1 MSIGL
6 LSSALSGLTAF
17 QRSLDTTSNNIA
29 NVNTEGYSRQR
40 VELASRPEQYTSAG
54 YMGVGVDTPN
64 ITRSY
69 DQFLTGQVRAST
81 AAFSEVDSYHALSS
95 EIDNLLADES
105 TGLSASMKSFFNA
118 VNDLSND
125 PSSIP
130 IRKIL
135 LAETDATA
143 NHFNTIAN
151 RLGEIENQVNT
162 NLQNGVDDLN
172 NYAKGLA
179 KLNLQIVDS
188 IGRTTGKQ
196 LPNEMLDQ
204 RDELL
209 RKVAEQIDISVLEQA
224 DGSVS
229 VFIGQGQALVMGGN
243 ATSLAIKGNLTAAGT
258 LEIEANGFNIT
269 EQISGGALNGNLRF
283 RDEVLYPAQ
292 RQLGLLAT
300 GIATEF
306 NTIHQQGFDLN
317 GDQGLALFD
326 LGVPEVQVLSHV
338 QDQTLIAQATFQAPS
353 SSAALASAYRIDVNS
368 GGGFNLTNLDNP
380 TNPSNYAS
388 LADLQAATPSL
399 GFNIDFLGG
408 SLSIGDRF
416 EISPSIHAAMTLQRN
431 SLVSSPR
438 QIAAAQIAG
447 LSGDNRNALL
457 LADLE
462 NQTLMQNGKAS
473 FTQVYGQLVAEIGG
487 TTNTALVSRSAQE
500 VLLNQAKTEKSNLSD
515 VNLDEEAANLI
526 QFQNAYQAAAQAVS
540 VARSLFDTL
549 IGAVR

>member
-143 NHFNTIAN
+143 SHFNTIAN
-151 RLGEIENQVNT
+151 RLGEIEQQVNT

-258 LEIEANGFNIT
+258 LEIEANGVNIT

-338 QDQTLIAQATFQAPS
+338 QDQTLIAQATFQAPT
-353 SSAALASAYRIDVNS
+353 SSAALASAYRIDVTS
-368 GGGFNLTNLDNP
+368 GGFTLTNLDNT

-431 SLVSSPR
+431 SLVNSPR
-438 QIAAAQIAG
+438 QIAAGQSAG